1 MVCSIMQYRRLV
13 RPKVPSTRHGGRF
26 LSLNR
31 GGIGITQRTSPWQ
44 YDSLQSKGYDS
55 CSQIV
60 ELIFQPYGIFLGFSA
75 LYSTQ
80 GVLSSCYLFGATS
93 RMNVELQS
101 FLNVSGTDWNVM
113 YRFARQYKSLF
124 KYLAENVFSYVYWIN
139 LKFW

>member
-55 CSQIV
+55 CSQIL

-80 GVLSSCYLFGATS
+80 GALSSRYLFGATS

-101 FLNVSGTDWNVM
+101 FLNVSGTDRNVM

-124 KYLAENVFSYVYWIN
+124 KQLIMYFLMYIG
-139 LKFW
+139 